1 MSTRREDDSR
11 SAGSANSPRNTE
23 RAVPAAKF
31 KEGSVGTLAPR
42 GLRGLSLLPGQGAP
56 ERILPEEV
64 ELAVVLREAETLDG
78 AQVARASAPHQSEL
92 RSPSPTP
99 VSVEVPRARSGYP
112 MLDESPS
119 TPPASSARSIQS
131 GTLLSI
137 GSVDPRAPTELNL
150 PSPRPLSVAERA
162 AYLGPPAVVDRR
174 PEQPPRE
181 LTGAVESSRF
191 ELSDRGF
198 APYSEP
204 APYSSSRTVPSSA
217 GGVPSAPPSRR
228 ADSVAP
234 DGQDFARAARSYS
247 PVLPPSPSP
256 TEASRR
262 VPSASPAGPHL
273 APQFQIHANLD
284 ALLDAVQDDA
294 FDLRSTST
302 QREPLAS
309 RKLFESTDG
318 TARTPISGRPSR
330 TPSPGELAGRRSS
343 SPVSVALAD
352 SPNPAAPISQLSTA
366 QRATVPLTWVL
377 AAFAFALLL
386 ALIVAWVVRPPG
398 AQGTPSAAVGR
409 PSSSAVASAA
419 SRPTLPGDLPRAS
432 LREGA
437 PRADVPAPTLGLPRP
452 LNSSQKAAP
461 LRSATSP
468 APVTLP
474 APDPSTSPDANPKAH
489 QSIY

>member
-1 MSTRREDDSR
+1 MSSGREDDPR
-11 SAGSANSPRNTE
+11 PTGSANLQRNTE

-56 ERILPEEV
+56 EQILPEEV

-78 AQVARASAPHQSEL
+78 AQVARAAAPHQSEL

-99 VSVEVPRARSGYP
+99 VSVEVPRARSSYP

-137 GSVDPRAPTELNL
+137 GSVDPRAPTERNL

-174 PEQPPRE
+174 PEQPLRE
-181 LTGAVESSRF
+181 LPGVVESSRF

-198 APYSEP
+198 FPHSEP
-204 APYSSSRTVPSSA
+204 APYSSSRTVPPSA
-217 GGVPSAPPSRR
+217 GGVSSAQPSPSA
-228 ADSVAP
+228 DSFAP
-234 DGQDFARAARSYS
+234 AGQHFARAARSYS
-247 PVLPPSPSP
+247 PVLPPSLSP

-262 VPSASPAGPHL
+262 APSVNPAGPHV

-284 ALLDAVQDDA
+284 AVLDAVQDDA

-309 RKLFESTDG
+309 RKLLDSADG
-318 TARTPISGRPSR
+318 TARTPVSGRPSR
-330 TPSPGELAGRRSS
+330 TPSPGESAGRRSS
-343 SPVSVALAD
+343 SPVTLGLAD
-352 SPNPAAPISQLSTA
+352 SPNAAAPISQVATA

-398 AQGTPSAAVGR
+398 AQGTSSQALGRSSAA
-409 PSSSAVASAA
+409 AVASAA
-419 SRPTLPGDLPRAS
+419 SRPALPGDLPPAS
-432 LREGA
+432 QREGA
-437 PRADVPAPTLGLPRP
+437 ARAYVPAPALGLPRT

-468 APVTLP
+468 APVPLP